1 MCASGNHNQ
10 KQRNTMKTDMMT
22 AENSHGSAMAL
33 ESYLGKPVTRQSY
46 GYAGLTRYQ
55 AEGDEDCWAVGTY
68 AECEAATEK
77 LVRDLLFTYRAEVIA
92 GACGVPLLAPY
103 LADVQRT
110 RDEACNGALEQL
122 IERTCGMPAFVRH
135 VVALDGR
142 DAILSGSGGG
152 EVIHLAGGFVA
163 VRVY

>member
-1 MCASGNHNQ
+1 
-10 KQRNTMKTDMMT
+10 MKTDMT
-22 AENSHGSAMAL
+22 TEENSHGSATAL
-33 ESYLGKPVTRQSY
+33 ETYLGKPVARQAY

-55 AEGDEDCWAVGTY
+55 AEGEEDCWAVGTY

-77 LVRDLLFTYRAEVIA
+77 LVRDSLFTYRAAVIA

-103 LADVQRT
+103 LEEVQRT

-122 IERTCGMPAFVRH
+122 IERTCGMPAFVRQ

-142 DAILSGSGGG
+142 EAILSGSGGG
-152 EVIHLAGGFVA
+152 EVIHLGSGFIA